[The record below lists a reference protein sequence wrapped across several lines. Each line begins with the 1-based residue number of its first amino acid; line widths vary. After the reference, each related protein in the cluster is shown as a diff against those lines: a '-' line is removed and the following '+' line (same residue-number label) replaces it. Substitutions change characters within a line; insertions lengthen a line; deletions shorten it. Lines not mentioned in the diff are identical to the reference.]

1 MSEDQGMEAKGSMD
15 EMGKCKRL
23 EEVWSKYGG
32 VQEIVES
39 LRRVRKR

>member
-23 EEVWSKYGG
+23 EEV
-32 VQEIVES
+32 
-39 LRRVRKR
+39 